1 VAADEPVIVN
11 TILAGWREFV
21 VAANAEKEAMRELG
35 LQVGWTGKEGVL
47 LGKRFNV
54 ANQAMFTARRLAYGT
69 TLAVVGAGVAALHM
83 GWSYRS
89 AMQEASVALQPVF
102 RGTQGLKEELGSLF
116 RIAAF
121 TPFQFKD
128 ITVAFRQMYGA
139 FHPLGISVATTNQ
152 TIRSMTD
159 ALAFVGRS
167 SPGALNRVAVALQ
180 HMAFQGRL
188 TGQTVLQ
195 LARDGLPIYAA
206 LTTELGLTA
215 DQMHH
220 VGALGIPA
228 LDALNA
234 INKYISTTPGYMNA
248 ALRQS
253 TQTLSGAF
261 ATFKDLLSQAVG
273 GSQSGFFGGIQSFFQ
288 RVDLAL
294 APFYSADKP
303 ITLTAF
309 IKAVDQILS
318 PKTHVVLNFFQ
329 LLNGII
335 LGFTQ
340 TLKGFSTA
348 LTFVTHQLGF
358 MTGNGNRM
366 GLVFKWLGRI
376 MGTLLGIWLLY
387 RVYLIAARLAEL
399 TYTSALVL
407 KNSVVLISI
416 LLTNAEARAQA
427 AEYFML
433 RFKLIPAIIRGV
445 AALRL
450 YALALIFGGRQ
461 GRMWINM
468 TRMERAIVKLRFGL
482 IGLVA
487 WTKAAAVA
495 TWEFT
500 AALLA
505 NPITWIVLAVI
516 ALTAGIVILYFKWK
530 WFHDLVNNTFNWFI
544 HQSPAIKFA
553 ILMAFG
559 PLGYSIAMIYGLI
572 KAIQLLI
579 RWIHM
584 IHWPHPPGWFT
595 FSGKDAIALAGH
607 GISAAFAGGGHMTQR
622 GYALVGERG
631 PEILALPGGAAVSPM
646 EKVSFQ
652 APSFPKYIELH
663 SNIYL
668 GRDKIA
674 KAVTKHKLDA
684 EARE

>member
-116 RIAAF
+116 RVAAF

-139 FHPLGISVATTNQ
+139 FHPLGISVETTNE

-234 INKYISTTPGYMNA
+234 INKYISTTPGYMQA
-248 ALRQS
+248 ALHQS

-273 GSQSGFFGGIQSFFQ
+273 GAQGGFFGGLQSFFQ

-309 IKAVDQILS
+309 VKAVDQVLS
-318 PKTHVVLNFFQ
+318 PKTHVILNLFQ

-340 TLKGFSTA
+340 TLKGFGLA
-348 LTFVTHQLGF
+348 LTFVTSKLGI

-366 GLVFKWLGRI
+366 GFVFKWLGRI

-387 RVYLIAARLAEL
+387 RTYLIAARLAEL
-399 TYTSALVL
+399 AYTSALVI

-427 AEYFML
+427 AEYFMT
-433 RFKLIPAIIRGV
+433 RFKLIPAIIRATLAV
-445 AALRL
+445 RM

-461 GRMWINM
+461 SRMWINM
-468 TRMERAIVKLRFGL
+468 GKMEKLMVALRFRLIALATGFSAMAESVGL
-482 IGLVA
+482 STLAFGGIIGLA
-487 WTKAAAVA
+487 
-495 TWEFT
+495 
-500 AALLA
+500 
-505 NPITWIVLAVI
+505 I
-516 ALTAGIVILYFKWK
+516 ALIALIVILYFKWN
-530 WFHDLVNNTFNWFI
+530 WFHNLVNNTFSWFI
-544 HQSPAIKFA
+544 HQSPLVKFA
-553 ILMAFG
+553 ILSAFG
-559 PLGYSIAMIYGLI
+559 PLGYAVGMIYLMI
-572 KAIQLLI
+572 KAIQSLI
-579 RWIHM
+579 KWIHA
-584 IHWPHPPGWFT
+584 IHWPHPPGWL
-595 FSGKDAIALAGH
+595 KWAALASNPVAL
-607 GISAAFAGGGHMTQR
+607 GIYGITKAFAGGGQMTQA
-622 GYALVGERG
+622 GLALVGERG
-631 PEILALPGGAAVSPM
+631 PEVLALPGGASVTPM

-652 APSFPKYIELH
+652 APSLPKYIELH
-663 SNIYL
+663 SHIYL
-668 GRDKIA
+668 NREKIA